1 MDQGVIR
8 SLKAHYKTKAVHKYL
23 THIELGKP
31 LPDISVLDAM
41 NLFVQAWDYVSNETI
56 INCFKK
62 FTGAS
67 RKRVAPPNT
76 KHRSGAS
83 VIAYV

>member
-1 MDQGVIR
+1 M
-8 SLKAHYKTKAVHKYL
+8 LKFCDICNFLLKFHENYCFFKPIFCENFKIAAVQKDANL
-23 THIELGKP
+23 VEL
-31 LPDISVLDAM
+31 
-41 NLFVQAWDYVSNETI
+41 E
-56 INCFKK
+56 K

>member
-1 MDQGVIR
+1 MLQNLQNIA
-8 SLKAHYKTKAVHKYL
+8 KFQNFQ
-23 THIELGKP
+23 
-31 LPDISVLDAM
+31 LD
-41 NLFVQAWDYVSNETI
+41 NLVDFE
-56 INCFKK
+56 K